1 MGGEMIT
8 EQDIKQAT
16 MFIDGVDIYD
26 VAGALVKDFK
36 IGATVVENTAYQGV
50 DSTNFNVLS
59 TVRGM
64 RPITVTLFYKD
75 TTKRG
80 LALKKTKI
88 DNALGNGKVE
98 LYMPDGFYY
107 TSYLTSA
114 GEESVMGVEGQ
125 DVIAVCTYALNG
137 IRHDELETVTVDS
150 GTGFLCK
157 SLIPKT
163 DVKISITVPTAGAS
177 GDCVISDAAGI
188 GSVTL
193 TNVGANSVIVIDGIN
208 KRILKNG
215 APYTGTMSFIRF
227 PKLVPGENTI
237 RAYYGGTYRTRELTV
252 EYYPTY

>member
-1 MGGEMIT
+1 MIT

-26 VAGALVKDFK
+26 VGALVKDFK
-36 IGATVVENTAYQGV
+36 IGATAVENTAYQGV

-64 RPITVTLFYKD
+64 RQITVTLFYKA
-75 TTKRG
+75 TTKRE
-80 LALKKTKI
+80 LALKKAKI

-107 TSYLTSA
+107 TSYLTGA
-114 GEESVMGVEGQ
+114 GEESVLGVEGQ
-125 DVIAVCTYALNG
+125 DVIALCTYTLNG
-137 IRHDELETVTVDS
+137 IRHDELETISATS
-150 GTGFLCK
+150 GTAFECK
-157 SLIPKT
+157 SMIAMT
-163 DVKISITVPTAGAS
+163 DVRITVPANGAT
-177 GDCVISDAAGI
+177 GNYVISDAAGI
-188 GSVTL
+188 GAVTVN
-193 TNVGANSVIVIDGIN
+193 NVGVNDTITIDGIN

-215 APYTGTMSFIRF
+215 APFTGSMSFTRF

-237 RAYYGGTYRTRELTV
+237 RVYYGGVYRTKAITV